1 MEPEAPQETPVPEEP
16 IIELLNEILGQE
28 QTEQVDIDALE
39 KKYCV
44 TSVDRVEKLTAAVL
58 ELLARRSK
66 AGEHLKPAEL
76 VLALTQ
82 AAFIVLQAE
91 RAKEVAIGL
100 KDMLSHLGDIAPPQD
115 PKPKK
120 EASPKPAEK
129 SDISLYG

>member
-1 MEPEAPQETPVPEEP
+1 MLPCGMEPEAPQETPVPEEP

-66 AGEHLKPAEL
+66 AGEHLKPAGMAGEDCQL
-76 VLALTQ
+76 GTGECVECPASGPHL
-82 AAFIVLQAE
+82 LQGAPE
-91 RAKEVAIGL
+91 GVKWAGIQMTNVRYCRAVTNW
-100 KDMLSHLGDIAPPQD
+100 
-115 PKPKK
+115 
-120 EASPKPAEK
+120 
-129 SDISLYG
+129 